1 MDLFQIIDDIAKA
14 DPEVYDRFDPRR
26 AVFRNFLGF
35 GKKVTAAAV
44 PLAVST
50 LFTKAYGQTT
60 TLPPVVIDTLNLA
73 LQLEYLEYYYYDT
86 ALNSS
91 GLLNAEQT
99 AAFTIIRNDERLH
112 INTLRGVLT
121 TSAIAD
127 PTRAGFDYT
136 TSQNK
141 RRAPLM
147 PAFSS
152 LGGTTSPTTGTFTDN
167 ATFLLVGQNFVD
179 TGVRAYKGGAAN
191 LISQKDILEAALN
204 IHSVEARHSS
214 RIRSFRRGGVLNPT
228 SATPKSWIT
237 PDESPGTLLPNGNG
251 TGGGTGFVAG
261 APNMVSPYAAGADAT
276 KYPAENN
283 VTQGTPPVN
292 VQTLT
297 TVTSSTAGAEAFDE
311 PLDAATVKAIAKNFA
326 ANPTALF
333 N

>member
-1 MDLFQIIDDIAKA
+1 MDLFQIIDDIAKV
-14 DPEVYDRFDPRR
+14 DPEVYDRFDARR

-50 LFTKAYGQTT
+50 LFTKAYGQTA
-60 TLPPVVIDTLNLA
+60 TLDATVVATLNLA

-86 ALNSS
+86 AINSP

-99 AAFTIIRNDERLH
+99 TAFNTIRNDERLH
-112 INTLRGVLT
+112 INTLRGVLGT
-121 TSAIAD
+121 QAIAD
-127 PTRAGFDYT
+127 PTRAGYDYT

-141 RRAPLM
+141 TRSPLV
-147 PAFSS
+147 PAFAA

-167 ATFLLVGQNFVD
+167 TTFLLVAQNFVD

-191 LISQKDILEAALN
+191 LINQKDILEAALN

-214 RIRSFRRGGVLNPT
+214 RIRSFRRGGIQ
-228 SATPKSWIT
+228 SATAPKSWIT
-237 PDESPGTLLPNGNG
+237 PDETPGALLPNNG
-251 TGGGTGFVAG
+251 VAG
-261 APNMVSPYAAGADAT
+261 SPSQVSPYAAGADAT
-276 KYPAENN
+276 MFPAENN
-283 VTQGTPPVN
+283 TTQATAN
-292 VQTLT
+292 VQSL
-297 TVTSSTAGAEAFDE
+297 VPSGGSATAGAEAFDE

-326 ANPTALF
+326 ANPAALF